1 VAVRHLDAVAMQIL
15 PDPTEALA
23 FIAPAVVEILAGVRS
38 VSQLGGVVTEDV
50 YQRLRERSAAG
61 ARARFESGKREQWPT
76 TKVSRVHREYTRN
89 DLVQSVVVLNC
100 GDRTRAV
107 AIRLEGR
114 NNRWL
119 ATAITVL

>member
-1 VAVRHLDAVAMQIL
+1 MATRHLDAVAMQNL
-15 PDPTEALA
+15 PDPTEALR
-23 FIAPAVVEILAGVRS
+23 FIAPAVVEILAGVRN
-38 VSQLGGVVTEDV
+38 VAQLGGAVTEEV
-50 YQRLRERSAAG
+50 YQRIRERSAAG
-61 ARARFESGKREQWPT
+61 ARARFESGKRESWPT
-76 TKVSRVHREYTRN
+76 TKVSRVHREYTRL
-89 DLVQSVVVLNC
+89 DLVQAVVLLNC